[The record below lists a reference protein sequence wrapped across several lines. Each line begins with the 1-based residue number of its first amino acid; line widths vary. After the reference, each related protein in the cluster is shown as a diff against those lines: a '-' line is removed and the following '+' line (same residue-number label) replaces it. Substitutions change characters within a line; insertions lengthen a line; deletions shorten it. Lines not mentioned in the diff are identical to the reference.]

1 MTNLV
6 YDGTFEG
13 LMTAIFEVFEYRF
26 SDVEITPEYSFK
38 QENLFAEVH
47 KVITNQE
54 KSERVLKKLK
64 EGIGKEGLN
73 KLLLIYLS
81 ENERLERIILTIVR
95 QSVKFKNEN
104 VFNNLADETII
115 EASKICKSVGREI
128 HRMYAFVRFEK
139 LEDGVFFSK
148 IEPDFNVLPLI
159 KNHFKNRYK
168 DQKWLIYDVKRNYAL
183 FYDLKNCEILYP
195 SDNFNLNN
203 LDVLLHE
210 EEKNYQKLW
219 QRYFI
224 KTGIEERKNTKLH
237 VRFLPKRYWKY
248 LTEKQRN

>member
-26 SDVEITPEYSFK
+26 SDVEIIPEYSFK

-47 KVITNQE
+47 TVITNQE
-54 KSERVLKKLK
+54 KAQRVLNKMK
-64 EGIGKEGLN
+64 ESIGKDGLN

-81 ENERLERIILTIVR
+81 ENENLERIILTIVR
-95 QSVKFKNEN
+95 QSIKFKTEN

-115 EASKICKSVGREI
+115 EAVKICKSVGREI

-139 LEDGVFFSK
+139 LEDSIFFSK

-183 FYDLKNCEILYP
+183 FYDLEKCETLYP

-203 LDVLLHE
+203 LDALLHE

-248 LTEKQRN
+248 LTEKKMN